1 MEKTNLTPVEWI
13 VDQILGS
20 HSEIFRDKIDIAL
33 EMERERIRE
42 IYLKKAMEKSKLLPI
57 LPKVD
62 KSKIERYC

>member
-13 VDQILGS
+13 VDQIFGS

-42 IYLKKAMEKSKLLPI
+42 IYLKKAMEKF

-62 KSKIERYC
+62 KSKIERYV